1 MLCTYFLGNSRE
13 TLVEYL
19 GVLGDLLQELVLRG
33 GLIVVVLQLA
43 AEKLE
48 FLLGFAPADNCW
60 GKSRVNL
67 GFPRNTI
74 QPYKKNPS
82 VGFHLSHNSFTHGGI
97 MGFPKGSVKGTLL
110 WYFFIVNPMPKQT
123 LSRAR

>member
-1 MLCTYFLGNSRE
+1 MLCTYFSGNSRE

-33 GLIVVVLQLA
+33 GFIVVVLQLA

-67 GFPRNTI
+67 GIPRNTT
-74 QPYKKNPS
+74 QP
-82 VGFHLSHNSFTHGGI
+82 
-97 MGFPKGSVKGTLL
+97 
-110 WYFFIVNPMPKQT
+110 
-123 LSRAR
+123 